1 MTKTPPVGS
10 GPSPTQRMM
19 EIIVGSW
26 AERAVFAAVTLGIP
40 ELLAQGDGDL
50 DALVAATGCDPSAL
64 RRLMD
69 YLVALDVCEQDG
81 PGYRLAP
88 MGRVLHPDTAGSVR
102 DYVLLAGQEF
112 HAVWGEVLHTLRSGR
127 PSFDHVYG
135 TDLYAYMAAHP
146 EAGRRFDGAM
156 NSGRSV
162 FEAVARSFDFGGV
175 GTVVDIGGGNGE
187 LLVDVLTAH
196 PAVSGVLLEVPSA
209 IEGAAAYLDGRG
221 PDGEDLGKRCEFVAG
236 DMFDKVPAGGDAYVL
251 SRVLVNWDDDKVLR
265 LLGNCAAAMAPGG
278 RVLIVE
284 RPQLEGAPSPVA
296 SAIDLLMML
305 VTSGGK
311 SRSGAELGELLDA
324 AGLVLDETHE
334 LTQGFQLLVARR
346 P

>member
-1 MTKTPPVGS
+1 MTKIPAAGS

-26 AERAVFAAVTLGIP
+26 SERAVFAAVTLGIP
-40 ELLAQGDGDL
+40 ELLTQGRGDL
-50 DALVAATGCDPSAL
+50 DALVDATGCDPSAL

-69 YLVALDVCEQDG
+69 YLVALDVCEPDG
-81 PGYRLAP
+81 KRYRLAP
-88 MGRVLHPDTAGSVR
+88 LGQVLHPGTVGSVR

-112 HAVWGEVLHTLRSGR
+112 HAVWGEVLHTLRKGS

-162 FEAVARSFDFGGV
+162 FEALARSFEFGGV
-175 GTVVDIGGGNGE
+175 GRVVDIGGGNGD

-196 PAVSGVLLEVPSA
+196 PTVHGVLLEVPSA
-209 IEGAAAYLDGRG
+209 VEGADAYLDGKG
-221 PDGEDLGKRCEFVAG
+221 LGKRCELVAG
-236 DMFDKVPAGGDAYVL
+236 DMFDRVPEGADAYVL
-251 SRVLVNWDDDKVLR
+251 SRVLVNWDDDKVVR

-284 RPQLEGAPSPVA
+284 RPQPEAAPSAVA

-305 VTSGGK
+305 VTSGGR
-311 SRSGAELGELLDA
+311 SRSAAELSELLDA
-324 AGLVLDETHE
+324 AGLVLDRTQD